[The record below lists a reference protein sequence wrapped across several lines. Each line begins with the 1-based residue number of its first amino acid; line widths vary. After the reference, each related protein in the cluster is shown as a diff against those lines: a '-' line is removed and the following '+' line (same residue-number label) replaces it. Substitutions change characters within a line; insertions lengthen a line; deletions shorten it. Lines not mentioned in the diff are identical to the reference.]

1 MSLKARILGVRL
13 GEGPQTHKKESSTL
27 KGSHPRGS
35 TLENS
40 GSGREMSKLVAVP
53 QHLVSALWPLSCSG
67 WMGGE

>member
-13 GEGPQTHKKESSTL
+13 GEGPQTHKTESSTL

-40 GSGREMSKLVAVP
+40 GSVREMSTLVAVP
-53 QHLVSALWPLSCSG
+53 QHLVSALRLLSGSR